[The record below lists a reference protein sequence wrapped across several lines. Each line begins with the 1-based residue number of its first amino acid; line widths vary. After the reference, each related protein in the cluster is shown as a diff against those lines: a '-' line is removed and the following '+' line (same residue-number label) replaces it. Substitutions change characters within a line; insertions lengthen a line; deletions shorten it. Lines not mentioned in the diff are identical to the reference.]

1 MKTKPFYLILLSL
14 LVFGVSVGFN
24 LVADSA
30 SEDET
35 LIPKNQVQAN
45 APFDKIMQ
53 VLMHKRCMN
62 CHPSDDRPRQ
72 GEDSHV
78 HNFGVQRG
86 KENHG
91 LPGLQCQTCH
101 QSENNNYSG
110 VPGAPHWGL
119 APKTMGWQGL
129 TRVEIARNLLDKE
142 KNGGRDLEEIVK
154 HLTEDALVAWAWKPG
169 VNADGKAREAP
180 PVSREDFVKAVKQW
194 AEDGAKIPAK

>member
-1 MKTKPFYLILLSL
+1 MKINPLYSALLAFLIFGASIGFTLL
-14 LVFGVSVGFN
+14 
-24 LVADSA
+24 ADP
-30 SEDET
+30 E
-35 LIPKNQVQAN
+35 KNRPPTRTISTQEAT
-45 APFDKIMQ
+45 PFDKMMQ

-91 LPGLQCQTCH
+91 VAGLQCQTCH
-101 QSENNNYSG
+101 QSENNKYSG

-129 TRVEIARNLLDKE
+129 NRIEIARSLLDKE
-142 KNGGRDLEEIVK
+142 KNGGRDLEAIVK
-154 HLTEDALVAWAWKPG
+154 HLTEDALVAWAWNPG
-169 VNADGKAREAP
+169 VNADGKPREKP
-180 PVSREDFVKAVKQW
+180 PVTREDFIKAVKAW
-194 AEDGAKIPAK
+194 AKDGAKIPEK